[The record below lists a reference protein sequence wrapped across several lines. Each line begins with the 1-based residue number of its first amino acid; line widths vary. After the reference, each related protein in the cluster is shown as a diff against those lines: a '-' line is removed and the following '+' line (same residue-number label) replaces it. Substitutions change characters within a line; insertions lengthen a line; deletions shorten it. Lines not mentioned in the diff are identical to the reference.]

1 MKRFCSSCG
10 LYSTALCSQTGGY
23 EAQSLIKKNIYI
35 IPAQAATCHPS
46 PDCPLEGRK
55 KNRGD
60 RGGLMA
66 QSSEMD
72 SLLKMGRRLFESRV
86 GESDPLRLP
95 ELKEPLR

>member
-23 EAQSLIKKNIYI
+23 GAQIIYLEKKKIK
-35 IPAQAATCHPS
+35 PAQAATCLPS
-46 PDCPLEGRK
+46 PDCPLEEK
-55 KNRGD
+55 KK
-60 RGGLMA
+60 GGLMV

-72 SLLKMGRRLFESRV
+72 SLLKMGRRLLESRV